1 MTIAPCVWKA
11 KLQDPFFYE
20 RKKQSQKIGDL
31 IHSNTLGSVTPCT
44 LDRHRY
50 FQVVTDDYTYFT
62 IMYLLKQKNE
72 AEENFKN

>member
-20 RKKQSQKIGDL
+20 RKKQSQKIDL
-31 IHSNTLGSVTPCT
+31 IHFNTSGSVTPCT

-62 IMYLLKQKNE
+62 VMYLLKQKNE

>member
-20 RKKQSQKIGDL
+20 RKKQSQKIDL
-31 IHSNTLGSVTPCT
+31 IHFNTSGSVTPCT